1 MPREHNRL
9 TVRKIS
15 KPLAR
20 GLHSD
25 GDGLYLQ
32 VSKWGTKSWV
42 LRYMLKGRAR
52 TMGLGSC
59 RDISLKQARERAG
72 RAREL
77 LTDPI
82 RRVDPIDARN
92 AAELAHAA
100 EAAKV
105 VTFKEAAERYIKAHS
120 IKWRSPK
127 HLAQWRSTLE
137 AYAHPKIGNLSVA
150 AVDTNLVMEIL
161 DPIWAEK
168 TETAMRLRGRIEMV
182 LGYATARGLRRGD
195 NPARWKG
202 LLVNLLAER
211 SKIAKVEHLAAMHYR
226 EVPAFVAQL
235 RATHLIAARALE
247 FAILT
252 AARTGEV
259 TGARWSEIDFI
270 SKVWVVPAGRM
281 KAGNEH
287 RVALSDRA
295 VELLMSVPR
304 EIGSDFVFPSA
315 KAGRPLA
322 INAMRKLLHSM
333 RGTGVTVHGFRS
345 SFKDF
350 ASEQTNISRDVAE
363 AALAHALT
371 GETDTEKA
379 YRRSDLLEKR
389 RRLMEAWAG
398 SVGRHMV
405 RDNVTPMQRKGA

>member
-1 MPREHNRL
+1 MPPE
-9 TVRKIS
+9 
-15 KPLAR
+15 
-20 GLHSD
+20 
-25 GDGLYLQ
+25 
-32 VSKWGTKSWV
+32 
-42 LRYMLKGRAR
+42 
-52 TMGLGSC
+52 
-59 RDISLKQARERAG
+59 
-72 RAREL
+72 
-77 LTDPI
+77 
-82 RRVDPIDARN
+82 
-92 AAELAHAA
+92 
-100 EAAKV
+100 
-105 VTFKEAAERYIKAHS
+105 
-120 IKWRSPK
+120 
-127 HLAQWRSTLE
+127 
-137 AYAHPKIGNLSVA
+137 
-150 AVDTNLVMEIL
+150 
-161 DPIWAEK
+161 
-168 TETAMRLRGRIEMV
+168 
-182 LGYATARGLRRGD
+182 
-195 NPARWKG
+195 
-202 LLVNLLAER
+202 
-211 SKIAKVEHLAAMHYR
+211 
-226 EVPAFVAQL
+226 
-235 RATHLIAARALE
+235 ALE

-333 RGTGVTVHGFRS
+333 RGTGVTVHGFQEA
-345 SFKDF
+345 FKDF
-350 ASEQTNISRDVAE
+350 ANEQTNISRDVAE

-398 SVGRHMV
+398 YLSRPASGGTITQLR
-405 RDNVTPMQRKGA
+405 NASA